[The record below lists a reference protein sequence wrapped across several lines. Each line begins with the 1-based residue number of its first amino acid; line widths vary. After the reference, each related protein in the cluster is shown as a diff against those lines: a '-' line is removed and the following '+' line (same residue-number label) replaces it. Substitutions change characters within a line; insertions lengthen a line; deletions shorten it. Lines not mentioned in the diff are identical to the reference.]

1 MQKVVLNLA
10 TAERPMLSHVFP
22 GPDIGAV
29 LENPSLASTEKQ
41 VDFDACHW
49 LALLVL
55 VLPKLDWVHLKVSL

>member
-1 MQKVVLNLA
+1 
-10 TAERPMLSHVFP
+10 MLSQVFP
-22 GPDIGAV
+22 GPDIGAI

-49 LALLVL
+49 LAALVL